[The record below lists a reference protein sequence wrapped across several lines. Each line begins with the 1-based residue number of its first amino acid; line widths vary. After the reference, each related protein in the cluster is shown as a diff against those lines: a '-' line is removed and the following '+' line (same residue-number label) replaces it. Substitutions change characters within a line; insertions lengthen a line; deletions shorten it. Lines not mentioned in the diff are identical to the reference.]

1 MVAECEAD
9 LIWLRTR
16 EGMQVAKAKGRL
28 RGKAAEA
35 EAKTRPSTSWSCTTS
50 AQSRAPG
57 SERVSRSSFVTA
69 PGSERVSRSSVTRR
83 CRPLDRRRAP
93 AEDLAGPG
101 SCRQAVV
108 DVDAV
113 AADPE
118 RVQPVALGG
127 EILLLC

>member
-9 LIWLRTR
+9 LIWLRT
-16 EGMQVAKAKGRL
+16 EKGCRSPKP
-28 RGKAAEA
+28 RAGC
-35 EAKTRPSTSWSCTTS
+35 EAKLPKLKPNQAKHLLELHDLGTVAGTWQRAGEPVQRHTKVSPARQAASASRRPG
-50 AQSRAPG
+50 R
-57 SERVSRSSFVTA
+57 
-69 PGSERVSRSSVTRR
+69 
-83 CRPLDRRRAP
+83 
-93 AEDLAGPG
+93 PG

-108 DVDAV
+108 NVDAV